1 MDAMQVPVRRR
12 PPCQGQAEALRA
24 AIDEWVA
31 ASEST
36 RAFMVKLPLDP
47 SETLEPLQ
55 PGFFQDMQEAYERER
70 LARERCLIANN
81 ALYECMIR
89 HGLID

>member
-1 MDAMQVPVRRR
+1 MKVPTRRR

-31 ASEST
+31 ASEWT
-36 RAFMVKLPLDP
+36 REFLVKLPLDP
-47 SETLEPLQ
+47 SETLEPLK
-55 PGFFQDMQEAYERER
+55 PGFFTEMQEAYERER
-70 LARERCLIANN
+70 LARERCILANN
-81 ALYECMIR
+81 ALYECMIK